1 MCRVLG
7 VSQSGFF
14 AWQDRAAC
22 QRQRQDMV
30 YLAHIR
36 TAFALSNGTYGS
48 PRMHRD
54 LVDESHAIGRHR
66 TARLMRE
73 NQLIARP
80 RRRFKRTTDSEH
92 AWPVAPN
99 LVAQDF
105 TTEGPDRKWGADISY
120 IWTAEGWLY
129 LAVVLDLFSRRVVRW
144 ATSDRLKRG
153 LAVEALHRALVA
165 RNLTVGVPQDVSD
178 AIFSLVNDA
187 DPTKKALFSLSGIT
201 TGTTRT
207 FTLPNTSSEL
217 AILAGTQTFTG
228 NKTFSGTLTASGTV
242 TVPAASAS
250 IGTATT
256 TATYGMGTGATTT
269 GVTKTVNLG
278 TGGASGSTTIVNI
291 GSTTA
296 GAGGTT
302 VVNTPTVTFANAVT
316 QVGMPQANLTA
327 QLLGLG
333 GATADSTNRLSVNTP
348 ALLFNNAGA
357 GIEATF
363 NKAVAG
369 NDAAFAFKTGFSARA
384 LIGLLGNDDF
394 GFKVSPDGS
403 AFFDAL
409 KIDRTNGQMEL
420 PQPTILPGLSSAPS
434 PPPTGKAAVY
444 ARNRAG
450 APWID
455 VMRPSGRDFPLQP
468 HFGVNRIANWS
479 PSVTTTITTEGLP
492 ITSVGTV
499 SHPTLAATNL
509 AASMRRWRLT
519 SAAVV
524 DSAADQRSAGW
535 ACWRGNATGLGG
547 WTFVTRISLTT
558 LQATGMGLFGLYGST
573 AALATTL
580 TLATAI
586 NCIGIGFQ
594 RGTHTRWQLVANDGT
609 GAPTLTDMGASF
621 AIATGGVLTLYIAA
635 PPNGSSVWVRVVDE
649 VSGAV
654 FEQEISADLPANTQ
668 FLSPRLFMNNGATA
682 AAVAYDCSGVYVETD
697 Y

>member
-1 MCRVLG
+1 MSDTSTHLSLPYILAAQAQKHVTHNEALRLLDAMVQLSVL
-7 VSQSGFF
+7 
-14 AWQDRAAC
+14 DR
-22 QRQRQDMV
+22 
-30 YLAHIR
+30 
-36 TAFALSNGTYGS
+36 T
-48 PRMHRD
+48 
-54 LVDESHAIGRHR
+54 
-66 TARLMRE
+66 
-73 NQLIARP
+73 
-80 RRRFKRTTDSEH
+80 RTTPPATPTDGDRH
-92 AWPVAPN
+92 
-99 LVAQDF
+99 LVAS
-105 TTEGPDRKWGADISY
+105 GATG
-120 IWTAEGWLY
+120 IWAGWDLNVAFWIDGVWLRLVPRPGWLIWI
-129 LAVVLDLFSRRVVRW
+129 AAEQMF
-144 ATSDRLKRG
+144 
-153 LAVEALHRALVA
+153 LVWNGSA
-165 RNLTVGVPQDVSD
+165 WDPVGVPQDVSD
-178 AIFSLVNDA
+178 AIFSLVNDT

-242 TVPAASAS
+242 TVSAASAS

-256 TATYGMGTGATTT
+256 TATYGMGNGVTTT

-278 TGGASGSTTIVNI
+278 TGGASGSTTVVNI
-291 GSTTA
+291 GSATA

-333 GATADSTNRLSVNTP
+333 GATADSTNRLSMNTP
-348 ALLFNNAGA
+348 AVLINNAGA
-357 GIEATF
+357 GIEATV
-363 NKAVAG
+363 NKAAAG
-369 NDAAFAFKTGFSARA
+369 NDAALAFKTGFSVRA

-394 GFKVSPDGS
+394 SFKVSPDGS
-403 AFFDAL
+403 AFFDAF
-409 KIDRTNGQMEL
+409 KIDRTNGQVEL
-420 PQPTILPGLSSAPS
+420 PQPTILPGLSAAPT

-444 ARNRAG
+444 ARSRAG

-524 DSAADQRSAGW
+524 DSAAEQRSAGW
-535 ACWRGNATGLGG
+535 ACWRGNAAGVGG

-558 LQATGMGLFGLYGST
+558 LQAMGMGFFGLYGST

-594 RGTHTRWQLVANDGT
+594 RGTHTRWQLVTNDGT

-649 VSGAV
+649 VSSRSP
-654 FEQEISADLPANTQ
+654 ERPESSNTRRICR
-668 FLSPRLFMNNGATA
+668 PR
-682 AAVAYDCSGVYVETD
+682 AVA
-697 Y
+697 

>member
-1 MCRVLG
+1 MSDTSTHLGLPYLLAAQAQKHVTHNEALRLLDAMVQLSVLDRTRTIPPVSPADGDRHLVASGATGLWAGWDFNVAFWVDG
-7 VSQSGFF
+7 VWMRLVPRPG
-14 AWQDRAAC
+14 WLVWIAAE
-22 QRQRQDMV
+22 Q
-30 YLAHIR
+30 
-36 TAFALSNGTYGS
+36 AFVVWNGT
-48 PRMHRD
+48 
-54 LVDESHAIGRHR
+54 
-66 TARLMRE
+66 
-73 NQLIARP
+73 
-80 RRRFKRTTDSEH
+80 
-92 AWPVAPN
+92 
-99 LVAQDF
+99 
-105 TTEGPDRKWGADISY
+105 
-120 IWTAEGWLY
+120 IW
-129 LAVVLDLFSRRVVRW
+129 DP
-144 ATSDRLKRG
+144 
-153 LAVEALHRALVA
+153 
-165 RNLTVGVPQDVSD
+165 VGVPQDVSD

-207 FTLPNTSSEL
+207 FILPNTSSEL

-242 TVPAASAS
+242 TVSATSAS

-278 TGGASGSTTIVNI
+278 TGGASGSTIVVNI
-291 GSTTA
+291 GSATA

-333 GATADSTNRLSVNTP
+333 GATADSFNRVSVNTP

-357 GIEATF
+357 GIEATV
-363 NKAVAG
+363 NKAAAG

-394 GFKVSPDGS
+394 SLKVSPDGS
-403 AFFDAL
+403 VFFDAL
-409 KIDRTNGQMEL
+409 KIDRTNGQVEL
-420 PQPTILPGLSSAPS
+420 PQPTILPGLSAAPT

-524 DSAADQRSAGW
+524 DSAAEQRSAGW
-535 ACWRGNATGLGG
+535 ACWRGNAAGLGG

-558 LQATGMGLFGLYGST
+558 LQATGMGFFGLYGST

-580 TLATAI
+580 ALAAAI

-621 AIATGGVLTLYIAA
+621 AIATGGVLTLFIAA

-654 FEQEISADLPANTQ
+654 FEQEITTDLPANTQ

>member
-1 MCRVLG
+1 MSDTSTHLGLPYLLAAQAQKHVTHNEALRLLDAMVQLSVLDRTRTMPP
-7 VSQSGFF
+7 VSPTDG
-14 AWQDRAAC
+14 DR
-22 QRQRQDMV
+22 
-30 YLAHIR
+30 H
-36 TAFALSNGTYGS
+36 
-48 PRMHRD
+48 
-54 LVDESHAIGRHR
+54 
-66 TARLMRE
+66 
-73 NQLIARP
+73 
-80 RRRFKRTTDSEH
+80 
-92 AWPVAPN
+92 
-99 LVAQDF
+99 LVAS
-105 TTEGPDRKWGADISY
+105 GATGLWAGWDMNVAFWVDGS
-120 IWTAEGWLY
+120 WLRLVPRPGWL
-129 LAVVLDLFSRRVVRW
+129 VWV
-144 ATSDRLKRG
+144 ATEQ
-153 LAVEALHRALVA
+153 VFLVWNGSA
-165 RNLTVGVPQDVSD
+165 WEPVGVPQDVSD
-178 AIFSLVNDA
+178 AIFSLVNDT

-207 FTLPNTSSEL
+207 YSLPNTSSEL

-242 TVPAASAS
+242 MVSAASAI

-278 TGGASGSTTIVNI
+278 TGGASGSTTVVNI
-291 GSTTA
+291 GSATA

-333 GATADSTNRLSVNTP
+333 GATADSYNRVSVNTP

-357 GIEATF
+357 GVEATV
-363 NKAVAG
+363 NKAAAG

-394 GFKVSPDGS
+394 SFKVSPDGS

-409 KIDRTNGQMEL
+409 KIDRTNGQVEL
-420 PQPTILPGLSSAPS
+420 PQPTILPGLSAAPS
-434 PPPTGKAAVY
+434 PPPTGKAAIY

-524 DSAADQRSAGW
+524 DSAAEQRSAGW
-535 ACWRGNATGLGG
+535 ACWRGNAAGLGG

-558 LQATGMGLFGLYGST
+558 LQATGMGFFGLYGST

-580 TLATAI
+580 ALAAAI

-621 AIATGGVLTLYIAA
+621 VIATGGVLTLFIAA

-654 FEQEISADLPANTQ
+654 FEQEITADLPANTQ

>member
-1 MCRVLG
+1 MSDTSTHLGLPYLLAAQAQKHVTHNEALRLLDAMVQLSVL
-7 VSQSGFF
+7 
-14 AWQDRAAC
+14 DR
-22 QRQRQDMV
+22 
-30 YLAHIR
+30 
-36 TAFALSNGTYGS
+36 T
-48 PRMHRD
+48 
-54 LVDESHAIGRHR
+54 
-66 TARLMRE
+66 
-73 NQLIARP
+73 
-80 RRRFKRTTDSEH
+80 RTTPPASPADGDRH
-92 AWPVAPN
+92 
-99 LVAQDF
+99 LVAS
-105 TTEGPDRKWGADISY
+105 GAAGLWAGWDLNVAF
-120 IWTAEGWLY
+120 WTDGVWMRLVPRQGWLVWI
-129 LAVVLDLFSRRVVRW
+129 AAEQVFVVWNGSAWDP
-144 ATSDRLKRG
+144 
-153 LAVEALHRALVA
+153 
-165 RNLTVGVPQDVSD
+165 VGVPQDVSD
-178 AIFSLVNDA
+178 AIFSLANDA

-242 TVPAASAS
+242 TVSAASAS

-278 TGGASGSTTIVNI
+278 TGGASGSTTVVNI

-296 GAGGTT
+296 GAAGTT

-333 GATADSTNRLSVNTP
+333 GATADSYNRVSVNTP

-357 GIEATF
+357 GIEATV
-363 NKAVAG
+363 NKAAAG

-403 AFFDAL
+403 AFFDAI
-409 KIDRTNGQMEL
+409 KVDRTNGQVEL
-420 PQPTILPGLSSAPS
+420 PQPTILPGLSAAPS

-509 AASMRRWRLT
+509 SASMRRWRLT
-519 SAAVV
+519 SAVVV
-524 DSAADQRSAGW
+524 DSAAEQRSAGW
-535 ACWRGNATGLGG
+535 ACLRGNAAGLGG

-558 LQATGMGLFGLYGST
+558 LQATGMGFFGLYGST

-580 TLATAI
+580 TLAAAI

-609 GAPTLTDMGASF
+609 GAQTLTDMGASF
-621 AIATGGVLTLYIAA
+621 AIATGGVLTLFIAA

-654 FEQEISADLPANTQ
+654 FEQEITADLPANRQ

-697 Y
+697 S

>member
-1 MCRVLG
+1 MSDTSTHLGLPYLLAAQAQKHVTHNEALRLLDAMVQLSVL
-7 VSQSGFF
+7 
-14 AWQDRAAC
+14 DRT
-22 QRQRQDMV
+22 
-30 YLAHIR
+30 R
-36 TAFALSNGTYGS
+36 TAPPASPADGDRHLVASGATGLWAGWDLNVAFWVDGSWLRLVPRQGWLVWIAVEQAFVVWNGT
-48 PRMHRD
+48 
-54 LVDESHAIGRHR
+54 
-66 TARLMRE
+66 
-73 NQLIARP
+73 
-80 RRRFKRTTDSEH
+80 
-92 AWPVAPN
+92 AWDP
-99 LVAQDF
+99 
-105 TTEGPDRKWGADISY
+105 
-120 IWTAEGWLY
+120 
-129 LAVVLDLFSRRVVRW
+129 
-144 ATSDRLKRG
+144 
-153 LAVEALHRALVA
+153 
-165 RNLTVGVPQDVSD
+165 VGVPQDVSD

-207 FTLPNTSSEL
+207 FTLPNSSSEL

-242 TVPAASAS
+242 TVSAASAS

-256 TATYGMGTGATTT
+256 TATYGMGTGATNT

-278 TGGASGSTTIVNI
+278 TGGASGSTTVVNI
-291 GSTTA
+291 GSATA

-333 GATADSTNRLSVNTP
+333 GATADSYNRVSINTP

-357 GIEATF
+357 GIEATV
-363 NKAVAG
+363 NKAAAG

-384 LIGLLGNDDF
+384 IIGLLGNDDF
-394 GFKVSPDGS
+394 SLKVSPDGS
-403 AFFDAL
+403 AFFDAIR
-409 KIDRTNGQMEL
+409 IDRTNGQVEL
-420 PQPTILPGLSSAPS
+420 PQPTILPGLSMAPSAP
-434 PPPTGKAAVY
+434 PIGKAAIY

-524 DSAADQRSAGW
+524 DSAAEQRSAGW
-535 ACWRGNATGLGG
+535 ACWRGNAAGLGG

-558 LQATGMGLFGLYGST
+558 LQATGMGFFGLYGST

-621 AIATGGVLTLYIAA
+621 GIATGGVLTLFIAA

-649 VSGAV
+649 VTGAV
-654 FEQEISADLPANTQ
+654 FEQEITADQPANTQ

-682 AAVAYDCSGVYVETD
+682 AAIAYDCSGVYVETD

>member
-1 MCRVLG
+1 MSETSTHLGLPYLLAAQAQKHVTHNESLRLLDAMVQLSVL
-7 VSQSGFF
+7 
-14 AWQDRAAC
+14 DRS
-22 QRQRQDMV
+22 
-30 YLAHIR
+30 R
-36 TAFALSNGTYGS
+36 TAPPAS
-48 PRMHRD
+48 PAD
-54 LVDESHAIGRHR
+54 GARH
-66 TARLMRE
+66 
-73 NQLIARP
+73 
-80 RRRFKRTTDSEH
+80 
-92 AWPVAPN
+92 
-99 LVAQDF
+99 LVAS
-105 TTEGPDRKWGADISY
+105 GATGLWAGWDLNIAF
-120 IWTAEGWLY
+120 WVDGVWMRLVPRPGWLVWI
-129 LAVVLDLFSRRVVRW
+129 AAEQAFVVWNGSAWDP
-144 ATSDRLKRG
+144 
-153 LAVEALHRALVA
+153 
-165 RNLTVGVPQDVSD
+165 VGVPQDVSD

-207 FTLPNTSSEL
+207 FTLPNTTSEL

-242 TVPAASAS
+242 TVSAASAD

-256 TATYGMGTGATTT
+256 TATYGMGTGGTTT

-278 TGGASGSTTIVNI
+278 TGGASGSTTVVNI
-291 GSTTA
+291 GSATA

-333 GATADSTNRLSVNTP
+333 GATADSYNRLSMNTP
-348 ALLFNNAGA
+348 AVLLNNAGA
-357 GIEATF
+357 GIEATV
-363 NKAVAG
+363 NKAAPA
-369 NDAAFAFKTGFSARA
+369 NDAAFTFKTGFSARA

-394 GFKVSPDGS
+394 SFKVSPDGS
-403 AFFDAL
+403 AFYEAIR
-409 KIDRTNGQMEL
+409 IDRTSGQLEL
-420 PQPTILPGLSSAPS
+420 PQPTILPGLSAAPS
-434 PPPTGKAAVY
+434 PPPSGKAAVY

-468 HFGVNRIANWS
+468 HFGVNRIASWS
-479 PSVTTTITTEGLP
+479 PSTGTTINSEGLP

-499 SHPTLAATNL
+499 STPTLAATNL
-509 AASMRRWRLT
+509 ATSMRRWRLT
-519 SAAVV
+519 SAAVA
-524 DSAADQRSAGW
+524 DSVTDQRSAGW
-535 ACWRGNATGLGG
+535 ACWRGNAAGLGG

-558 LQATGMGLFGLYGST
+558 LQATGMGFFGLYGST

-580 TLATAI
+580 TLAAAV

-609 GAPTLTDMGASF
+609 GAPTLTDMGAGF
-621 AIATGGVLTLYIAA
+621 GIATGGVLTLFIAA

>member
-1 MCRVLG
+1 MSDITTHLLLPYILASQGQKHVTHNEALRLLDAMVQLSVL
-7 VSQSGFF
+7 
-14 AWQDRAAC
+14 D
-22 QRQRQDMV
+22 
-30 YLAHIR
+30 
-36 TAFALSNGTYGS
+36 
-48 PRMHRD
+48 RD
-54 LVDESHAIGRHR
+54 LTAPPASPTDGDRYIVASGATGLWAGWDLNVAFWVDGVWL
-66 TARLMRE
+66 RLVP
-73 NQLIARP
+73 RP
-80 RRRFKRTTDSEH
+80 
-92 AWPVAPN
+92 
-99 LVAQDF
+99 
-105 TTEGPDRKWGADISY
+105 
-120 IWTAEGWLY
+120 GWL
-129 LAVVLDLFSRRVVRW
+129 AWIADEAAFVVWNGSAWDL
-144 ATSDRLKRG
+144 
-153 LAVEALHRALVA
+153 
-165 RNLTVGVPQDVSD
+165 VGEPVDVSD
-178 AIFSLVNDA
+178 AVFSLVNDA
-187 DPTKKALFSLSGIT
+187 DPTKKALFSLSGIS

-217 AILAGTQTFTG
+217 AILAGTQTFSG

-242 TVPAASAS
+242 TVSAAAAT

-278 TGGASGSTTIVNI
+278 TGGASGSTTVVNI
-291 GSTTA
+291 GSATA

-333 GATADSTNRLSVNTP
+333 GATADSYNRVSVNTP
-348 ALLFNNAGA
+348 ALLLNNAGA
-357 GIEATF
+357 GIEVTV

-394 GFKVSPDGS
+394 SFKVSPDGS
-403 AFFDAL
+403 TFYEAIR
-409 KIDRTNGQMEL
+409 IDSTNGQVEL
-420 PQPTILPGLSSAPS
+420 PQPTILPGLASVPAA
-434 PPPTGKAAVY
+434 PPTGKIAVY

-450 APWID
+450 APWVD

-479 PSVTTTITTEGLP
+479 PSVSTVITTEGLP

-499 SHPTLAATNL
+499 STPTLAATNL

-519 SAAVV
+519 SAITA
-524 DSAADQRSAGW
+524 SAAAEQRSAGW
-535 ACWRGNATGLGG
+535 ACWRGNAAGLGG
-547 WTFVTRISLTT
+547 WTFVSRISLAT
-558 LQATGMGLFGLYGST
+558 LQATGMGFFGLYGST

-580 TLATAI
+580 TLATVL

-594 RGTHTRWQLVANDGT
+594 RGTHANWQLVANDGT

-621 AIATGGVLTLYIAA
+621 AIGTGGVLTLYIAT
-635 PPNGSSVWVRVVDE
+635 PPNGSSVWVRVVGE
-649 VSGAV
+649 VSGAI
-654 FEQEISADLPANTQ
+654 FEEEIIADLPANTQ
-668 FLSPRLFMNNGATA
+668 FLSPRFYLNNGATA
-682 AAVAYDCSGVYVETD
+682 AAVAYDCAGLYLETD